1 MLNQY
6 RVGAR
11 YDLGARY
18 DVVQHDREK
27 KVDLLKVDLKKCT
40 LRDSNPRPTD

>member
-1 MLNQY
+1 MSIIPNQ
-6 RVGAR
+6 
-11 YDLGARY
+11 
-18 DVVQHDREK
+18 VQYDREK